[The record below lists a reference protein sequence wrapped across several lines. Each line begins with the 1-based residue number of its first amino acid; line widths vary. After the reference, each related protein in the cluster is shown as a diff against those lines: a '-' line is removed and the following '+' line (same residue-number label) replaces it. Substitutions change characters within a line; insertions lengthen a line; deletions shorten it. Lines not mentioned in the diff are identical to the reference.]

1 MVQLSNAV
9 FFWTEKN
16 TSNEICV
23 RVIRFLLNWLINN
36 SFCAKV
42 CEVDQLLLR
51 LRHLKC
57 FRGLFLLL
65 FLFSFVNYIFKLV
78 HFIQQ
83 INDFHMIINM
93 HISLLANS
101 LNPKRIY
108 DNTTG
113 NQIILFVC
121 FSHIYA

>member
-1 MVQLSNAV
+1 MQVKKKLIISYINDWQEIVWFSYLML
-9 FFWTEKN
+9 FFSGQKKN

-101 LNPKRIY
+101 LNPKRI
-108 DNTTG
+108 
-113 NQIILFVC
+113 
-121 FSHIYA
+121 